1 MEAAA
6 DELSRQ
12 LRSWLRREPVD
23 ADVVS
28 EREHE
33 ADQLKRQ
40 VRIQLNRALWLPV
53 PRSFLLQFLWH
64 QDEIADLCQDA
75 ALLMS
80 LRRPEFGIELED
92 SFRALGEAVVR
103 AVHAHHLAVQEF
115 TAIFENS
122 ASATL
127 RENMGNAVDRIN
139 QLEHESDLRE
149 RELVTAIYKGEELG
163 DFNRYHLI
171 QLVLMLG
178 GVVDQVE
185 NAAGNI
191 RVMVSER

>member
-1 MEAAA
+1 
-6 DELSRQ
+6 
-12 LRSWLRREPVD
+12 LRNEPVD

-80 LRRPEFGIELED
+80 LRRPAFDIELED
-92 SFRALGEAVVR
+92 GFRALGEAVVR

-115 TAIFENS
+115 NTIFDNS
-122 ASATL
+122 PSPEL
-127 RENMGNAVDRIN
+127 RDNVGSAVDRIN

-178 GVVDQVE
+178 GIVDQVE
-185 NAAGNI
+185 NASGNL